1 MNLSS
6 TEILKSFLPC
16 LAMALASMVAACGG
30 TYSEQ
35 TNSNPPPTTTP
46 PPSST
51 GVRMQGSW
59 EIYFHSNASTDDYI
73 VLEANLSQAGSHVFA
88 GAPSALLYQGASMTP
103 LLHQLKHFGGR
114 CESGGSEE
122 ITFDGTLD
130 IQKSANAALA
140 FTLTENGAL
149 GSAMLTASSTTN
161 GSNIQD
167 GTYSLPAACG
177 FPEDHGTFQGFR
189 DFPRFSGIGSYHGTF
204 NSGADKIIL
213 QLTSDPTGFGLT
225 VRGTDN
231 GAPFTLSGSTVGIS
245 LTLTG
250 TVSGHTVVWF
260 GLYDSTYNEF
270 TFYESN
276 AKLLGSLSGNP
287 LAP

>member
-6 TEILKSFLPC
+6 SEILKSFLPC
-16 LAMALASMVAACGG
+16 FAMALASMVSACGG
-30 TYSEQ
+30 TYSGQ
-35 TNSNPPPTTTP
+35 AKSNPPPSTTQ
-46 PPSST
+46 PPSSA
-51 GVRMQGSW
+51 GVGMQGSW

-88 GAPSALLYQGASMTP
+88 GAPSALLYQGPSMTP
-103 LLHQLKHFGGR
+103 LLHQLKGFGGK
-114 CESGGSEE
+114 CDSGGNEE
-122 ITFDGTLD
+122 ITFDGTLG
-130 IQKSANAALA
+130 IQESGNAALA

-161 GSNIQD
+161 GSNILD

-189 DFPRFSGIGSYHGTF
+189 DFPRFSGIDSYHGTF

-213 QLTSDPTGFGLT
+213 QPTSDPTGFGLT
-225 VRGTDN
+225 VTGTDN

-260 GLYDSTYNEF
+260 ALYDSTYNEF

-287 LAP
+287 LAS